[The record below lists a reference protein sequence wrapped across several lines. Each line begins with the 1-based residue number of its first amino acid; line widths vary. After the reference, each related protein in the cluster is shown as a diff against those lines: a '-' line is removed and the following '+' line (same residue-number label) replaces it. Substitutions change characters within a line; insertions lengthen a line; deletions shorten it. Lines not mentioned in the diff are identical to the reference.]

1 MHMEYLA
8 NRRQMCLRLSLV
20 ALCGSASVFVCVC
33 AVCVSVCVW
42 ECDSGLACV
51 NISATLCRT
60 QPVVATRSTQLISV
74 SQRQLKCP
82 RWTGQQRMR
91 RGNFPRARVASVLAN
106 IKNETKTNIKHQK
119 LSERVNSKRSRVEK
133 KC

>member
-1 MHMEYLA
+1 MDAHGIFGESPA
-8 NRRQMCLRLSLV
+8 NVFAFVTCGALRFGECMC
-20 ALCGSASVFVCVC
+20 VCVGR
-33 AVCVSVCVW
+33 AWVCVV

-82 RWTGQQRMR
+82 RWTREAR
-91 RGNFPRARVASVLAN
+91 RGKAAARW
-106 IKNETKTNIKHQK
+106 
-119 LSERVNSKRSRVEK
+119 RG
-133 KC
+133 

>member
-20 ALCGSASVFVCVC
+20 ALCGSASVIVCVC
-33 AVCVSVCVW
+33 VYVCVCLRV
-42 ECDSGLACV
+42 CDSGLACV

-82 RWTGQQRMR
+82 RWTGQER
-91 RGNFPRARVASVLAN
+91 RGEATSPRLGLPLDSRTLKMKPKQISNIKSSARVNA
-106 IKNETKTNIKHQK
+106 
-119 LSERVNSKRSRVEK
+119 KRSRVEK